1 MVTGSR
7 YFVYLYLLNDFVC
20 KVESYHSVE
29 TCLNCSVFHK
39 LTYNSFRD
47 LLIFTISNL
56 YIWTGIFSLI
66 TVIHFVLV
74 VYKKLVKKLENEYL
88 KSKNITNSGRYF
100 SLVFVVIAYGI
111 IKLTKVFIILNL

>member
-7 YFVYLYLLNDFVC
+7 YFVYLYLLNNFVC
-20 KVESYHSVE
+20 KAESYHSVE

-66 TVIHFVLV
+66 TVIHLVLV
-74 VYKKLVKKLENEYL
+74 VYKKLANKLENEYL